1 MGSVEKA
8 APLRLAI
15 WPIVCFVVV
24 AVSAAVGV
32 LAQPVRGT
40 AALAAHD
47 RYLAAWNAQDVTAFA
62 ASLQYPHT
70 RQSSAASGKVLW
82 ERAEEYAAALDF
94 APLVAR
100 GWVRSYWDERTVVH
114 AGSDKVHVAARARRV
129 DGDGRTIQTLQTLYV
144 LTKRDGQWGVRA
156 RFSAGPPVDGPGA
169 DASRR
174 AAVEV
179 VDAYLDAVNRRD
191 PQAFSETLHY
201 PHYRVARGGIQAWER
216 ARDVTSTMNFERLA
230 STGWVRTASHALD
243 PVQVSSDAVNVAL
256 ELLRYNADG
265 GLIARFDTL
274 YLVTRQDGRWA
285 IKARSSFAPR

>member
-1 MGSVEKA
+1 M
-8 APLRLAI
+8 RLAI
-15 WPIVCFVVV
+15 SIPVCLVVL
-24 AVSAAVGV
+24 ALCSAVGV

-82 ERAEEYAAALDF
+82 ESAEEYAAELDF

-100 GWVRSYWDERTVVH
+100 GWVRSYWEERTIVH
-114 AGSDKVHVAARARRV
+114 GGSDKVHVAARARRV

-156 RFSAGPPVDGPGA
+156 RFSAGPPVEGAVA

-174 AAVEV
+174 AAVDSVE
-179 VDAYLDAVNRRD
+179 AYLDAVNRRD
-191 PQAFSETLHY
+191 PQAFAATLHY
-201 PHYRVARGGIQAWER
+201 PHYRVAQGRIQVWEQ
-216 ARDVTSTMNFERLA
+216 AQEVASNTSFERLA
-230 STGWVRTASHALD
+230 STGWVRTASHALN

-256 ELLRYNADG
+256 ELLRYNAG
-265 GLIARFDTL
+265 GELITRFDTL
-274 YLVTRQDGRWA
+274 YLVTRQDGRWG